1 MALGNW
7 FAKNGARPRRSLCLN
22 DGKKERL
29 YNTAAAYLRRD
40 AGCLVLAVG
49 TAAAELR
56 CYWRGV
62 LLEVQSRPLPPELT
76 AASDREREE
85 LLYALL
91 LSLWEEMAQAREQLR
106 TGEIKTAGAEEGLIS
121 GLPVIIL
128 LEDGSVRQNTAPLPS
143 LSPAGLYEAV
153 QWELPQYFPRAL
165 QQQGYV
171 WQALLL
177 DEETALALTPQQNIF
192 AGLEAELEDDIYGN
206 SPDASADSEKTLAA
220 GSAPYGEQVQV
231 LVIALPKEELAFWQ
245 RLCRRLSWRLEG
257 ISLPELWQERRLAV
271 QLNLLPFSQ
280 RPALLLT
287 ARPWLERQ
295 CRRACGLFLFILLAV
310 CGIAFFLRQQAAA
323 ELSQARIELQQLALW
338 PQRRQEF
345 VGLQQRRTAL
355 AKKIEM
361 AAGKALLW
369 HQELALFSKLA
380 PPNLWLTEAAE
391 VADKRESGG
400 KGSAG
405 TQAKMLLLKGKAADM
420 QAITRFMNALT
431 QNGGYQQA
439 ELAEAHDGGSEGR
452 AANGRP
458 LIVYTLRLHKQN
470 TQTAQG
476 REER

>member
-1 MALGNW
+1 MALENW
-7 FAKNGARPRRSLCLN
+7 FAKNGVQVRRSLCLN
-22 DGKKERL
+22 DGRKERL
-29 YNTAAAYLRRD
+29 CSIAAAYLRRD

-49 TAAAELR
+49 AAAVELR

-62 LLEVQSRPLPPELT
+62 LLEVQGRTLPSELT
-76 AASDREREE
+76 AASDGEREE

-91 LSLWEEMAQAREQLR
+91 VSLWGEMAQARGQLR
-106 TGEIKTAGAEEGLIS
+106 AAGVKTAGAEDELVS

-143 LSPAGLYEAV
+143 LPPAGLYEAV

-177 DEETALALTPQQNIF
+177 DEETALALAPQQDIF
-192 AGLEAELEDDIYGN
+192 AGLEPELADGIYGN
-206 SPDASADSEKTLAA
+206 IPDASADSENTSAP
-220 GSAPYGEQVQV
+220 APYGEQVQV
-231 LVIALPKEELAFWQ
+231 LVIALPNERLAFWQ
-245 RLCRRLSWRLEG
+245 RLCRRLSWRLEA

-271 QLNLLPFSQ
+271 QLNLLPFSE
-280 RPALLLT
+280 RPALHLT

-295 CRRACGLFLFILLAV
+295 CRRVCGLFLFILLAV

-323 ELSQARIELQQLALW
+323 ELSQARTELQQLALW

-345 VGLQQRRTAL
+345 AGVQQRRAAL
-355 AKKIEM
+355 AKEIEA
-361 AAGKALLW
+361 AAGRMLLW

-391 VADKRESGG
+391 AADKRESGG
-400 KGSAG
+400 KGTAG
-405 TQAKMLLLKGKAADM
+405 TQARMLLLKGKAADM

-452 AANGRP
+452 AASGRP
-458 LIVYTLRLHKQN
+458 LIVYTLRLYKQN
-470 TQTAQG
+470 TQAGQS
-476 REER
+476 REEI